1 MRAFLDAA
9 RASRRTRM
17 SVEASRTSAKANVR
31 RGRGVGRWCAWSRR
45 VLSGHFPRQNLHE
58 TEKPLSLSMTAFLDK
73 IELEVFFVG
82 ILTNTLSFSV
92 SLRLSLSRGVIYTT
106 HDTLKQAS
114 TFIRGETTLKA
125 GSSVK
130 SSSSSRR
137 HASVSVRA
145 AGDDERLRLHNLSP
159 LPGSRRKPT
168 RKGRGYG
175 AGQGGTCGYG
185 MRGQKARG
193 GTGTRPGFEG
203 GQTPMY
209 RRFPKLKGI
218 AGGMSAGKPKFVTV
232 NVSDLAQALADSKI
246 SAGQDVD
253 LDTLKSVGLIKAT
266 GYYRNL
272 PLKVLGDGEL
282 TQGLKVKAAAFSAS
296 ASEKLAAAG
305 GEAILVEGKK
315 PKWSREAHEAAQAAA
330 K

>member
-31 RGRGVGRWCAWSRR
+31 RGRGVGRWCARSRR

-193 GTGTRPGFEG
+193 GTGTSPGFEG

-272 PLKVLGDGEL
+272 PLKVLHVL
-282 TQGLKVKAAAFSAS
+282 ITMN
-296 ASEKLAAAG
+296 
-305 GEAILVEGKK
+305 
-315 PKWSREAHEAAQAAA
+315 
-330 K
+330 

>member
-1 MRAFLDAA
+1 MRSRGWFPLVFPKEEKEKIIARENLFFLYEKGTLE
-9 RASRRTRM
+9 SFWIKRM
-17 SVEASRTSAKANVR
+17 KV
-31 RGRGVGRWCAWSRR
+31 
-45 VLSGHFPRQNLHE
+45 
-58 TEKPLSLSMTAFLDK
+58 
-73 IELEVFFVG
+73 
-82 ILTNTLSFSV
+82 LTNMFSF
-92 SLRLSLSRGVIYTT
+92 LF
-106 HDTLKQAS
+106 QAS
-114 TFIRGETTLKA
+114 AFARGESIKA
-125 GSSVK
+125 FK
-130 SSSSSRR
+130 PSSSSRR
-137 HASVSVRA
+137 HQKQAASFVVHA
-145 AGDDERLRLHNLSP
+145 AASGEAERLRLHNLSP
-159 LPGSRRKPT
+159 LPGSRRKPI

-193 GTGTRPGFEG
+193 GRGTRPGFEG

-282 TQGLKVKAAAFSAS
+282 SQGLKVKAAAFSAS
-296 ASEKLAAAG
+296 ASEKLAGAG
-305 GEAILVEGKK
+305 GEAILVQGKK

-330 K
+330 AK

>member
-31 RGRGVGRWCAWSRR
+31 RGRGVGRC
-45 VLSGHFPRQNLHE
+45 PRGRDGCFRDTFRDKNLHE
-58 TEKPLSLSMTAFLDK
+58 TEKPLSLSMTAFLDRMDQ
-73 IELEVFFVG
+73 VFFVG

-145 AGDDERLRLHNLSP
+145 AGVMTSDAGLHNLSRCRAQ
-159 LPGSRRKPT
+159 RRKPT

-185 MRGQKARG
+185 MRGQARG

-218 AGGMSAGKPKFVTV
+218 AGGMVAGKPKFVTV

-305 GEAILVEGKK
+305 GEAILVEGRETKVESGS
-315 PKWSREAHEAAQAAA
+315 SRSRTSCC
-330 K
+330 

>member
-1 MRAFLDAA
+1 
-9 RASRRTRM
+9 M

-31 RGRGVGRWCAWSRR
+31 RGRGVGRWCARSRR
-45 VLSGHFPRQNLHE
+45 VLSGHFPRQNVHE

-73 IELEVFFVG
+73 IALEVFFVG
-82 ILTNTLSFSV
+82 MLTNTLSFSV

>member
-1 MRAFLDAA
+1 MILHIFLGDFTLEY
-9 RASRRTRM
+9 S
-17 SVEASRTSAKANVR
+17 SRTHLMKKRPRRALARVVSAR
-31 RGRGVGRWCAWSRR
+31 
-45 VLSGHFPRQNLHE
+45 LSGKGGGE
-58 TEKPLSLSMTAFLDK
+58 IIAEKPLFFLYEKGTREFLDK
-73 IELEVFFVG
+73 EDESTDNMF
-82 ILTNTLSFSV
+82 SF
-92 SLRLSLSRGVIYTT
+92 LF
-106 HDTLKQAS
+106 QAS
-114 TFIRGETTLKA
+114 AFARGESIKA
-125 GSSVK
+125 FK
-130 SSSSSRR
+130 PSSSSRR
-137 HASVSVRA
+137 HQKQAASFVVHA
-145 AGDDERLRLHNLSP
+145 AASGEAERLRLHNLSP
-159 LPGSRRKPT
+159 LPGSRRKPI

-175 AGQGGTCGYG
+175 AGQGGTCGFG

-193 GTGTRPGFEG
+193 GRGTRPGFEG

-282 TQGLKVKAAAFSAS
+282 SQGLKVKAAAFSAS
-296 ASEKLAAAG
+296 ASEKLAGAG
-305 GEAILVEGKK
+305 GEAILVQGKK

-330 K
+330 AK

>member
-1 MRAFLDAA
+1 MRKQTFGEDAA
-9 RASRRTRM
+9 LAGG
-17 SVEASRTSAKANVR
+17 A
-31 RGRGVGRWCAWSRR
+31 RGRDGCFRDTFRDKMCTRPKN
-45 VLSGHFPRQNLHE
+45 LS
-58 TEKPLSLSMTAFLDK
+58 LSLSMTAFLDK